1 MRALLRPLAG
11 VPVGC
16 RMCCGSILCVLFFLL
31 PGMEPAPKRSRL
43 GMEKSAFIF
52 QCTTPKPDGTLWPPK
67 LLELVVNGEKNEVR
81 CDGCSAHGSWMLL
94 LDVLTVTFHHAG
106 GSNVKTSV
114 FRHIEGTEAWL
125 QTNCG
130 PPWQGVL
137 IPFSAAGTLE
147 HVLVTEAER

>member
-1 MRALLRPLAG
+1 M
-11 VPVGC
+11 VQ
-16 RMCCGSILCVLFFLL
+16 
-31 PGMEPAPKRSRL
+31 
-43 GMEKSAFIF
+43 SAFIF

-81 CDGCSAHGSWMLL
+81 CDRGSAHGSWMLL
-94 LDVLTVTFHHAG
+94 PDVLTITFHHAG
-106 GSNVKTSV
+106 GANVKTSV

-130 PPWQGVL
+130 HPWQGVL
-137 IPFSAAGTLE
+137 IPYSAAGTLE